1 MHELAVC
8 QGLMGQVEQIAR
20 RENAE
25 RITRILLS
33 IGPLSGVEA
42 TLLKDAFPIAAA
54 GTVAEDADLAI
65 EEQAIRVTCLSCGA
79 ESEAS
84 ANRLLCAACGDYR
97 TRLVSGDEML
107 LMSVELERRE
117 NVRGTPDV

>member
-54 GTVAEDADLAI
+54 GTVAEDADLDI
-65 EEQAIRVTCLSCGA
+65 EEQAVRVRCLSCGA

-117 NVRGTPDV
+117 SA

>member
-42 TLLKDAFPIAAA
+42 TLLRDAFPIAAA
-54 GTVAEDADLAI
+54 GSLAEDADLVI
-65 EEQAIRVTCLSCGA
+65 EEQAVKVRCLSCGA

-84 ANRLLCAACGDYR
+84 VNRLLCTACGDYR
-97 TRLVSGDEML
+97 TQLVSGDEML

-117 NVRGTPDV
+117 SA

>member
-42 TLLKDAFPIAAA
+42 TLLRDAFPIAAA
-54 GTVAEDADLAI
+54 GSVAEDADLVIA
-65 EEQAIRVTCLSCGA
+65 EQAVKVKCLSCGA
-79 ESEAS
+79 ESAAS

-117 NVRGTPDV
+117 SA

>member
-8 QGLMGQVEQIAR
+8 QGLMSQVEQIAR
-20 RENAE
+20 RESAE
-25 RITRILLS
+25 RISRILLA

-54 GTVAEDADLAI
+54 GTVAEDAELAI
-65 EEQAIRVTCLSCGA
+65 ELSPIKVKCLSCGA
-79 ESEAS
+79 ESEAT

-97 TRLVSGDEML
+97 TRLLSGDEML
-107 LMSVELERRE
+107 LMSVELERRQSA
-117 NVRGTPDV
+117 

>member
-65 EEQAIRVTCLSCGA
+65 EERAVRVKCLSCGA

-84 ANRLLCAACGDYR
+84 ANRLLCATCGDYR

-107 LMSVELERRE
+107 LMSVELERR
-117 NVRGTPDV
+117 NPYV